1 MTSIDTN
8 VLISL
13 WIQNAADNQAASAAM
28 EKAARRGPLCICG
41 AVFSE
46 LLGLPGRSSRELRN
60 LLDYSGIS
68 IEWQLQEEDWE
79 AAGLAYQGYVR
90 RRRSSGGELPR
101 RTVTDLII
109 GAHAEVRGYTL
120 LTLDLKTYRAAFP
133 NLTIEFG

>member
-13 WIQNAADNQAASAAM
+13 WIQNAAENQVASAAM
-28 EKAARRGPLCICG
+28 QKAARRGPLCVCG
-41 AVFSE
+41 PVFSE
-46 LLGLPGRSSRELRN
+46 LLGLPGRTAHELRN
-60 LLDYSGIS
+60 LLEASGIS
-68 IEWQLQEEDWE
+68 IEWQLQEADWE
-79 AAGLAYQGYVR
+79 AAGLAYQGYIR

-101 RTVTDLII
+101 RMVTDLMI

-133 NLTIEFG
+133 DLRIEFG